1 MNIGDLVLLK
11 QGLKLIRCVVISVDT
26 EFVTLR
32 MEYHKGMGCDIKVN
46 INSEDII
53 KPSGL
58 HVDGFD
64 YKEDIGFTRV

>member
-1 MNIGDLVLLK
+1 MSIGEIVMLK
-11 QGLKLIRCVVISVDT
+11 KGLNLIRCVVIDIDT

-32 MEYHKGMGCDIKVN
+32 MEYHKGLGCDIKVN
-46 INSEDII
+46 INSKDII

-58 HVDGFD
+58 RVDGFD

>member
-1 MNIGDLVLLK
+1 MSIGEIVMLK
-11 QGLKLIRCVVISVDT
+11 KGLNLIRCVVIDIDT

-32 MEYHKGMGCDIKVN
+32 MEYKKGFGTDIKINVN
-46 INSEDII
+46 SKDII

-64 YKEDIGFTRV
+64 YKEDIGFYKA